1 MKNAMKKVIYLA
13 LVLTFLGASCA
24 CAARIDTAKVSV
36 PAWEWEARFV
46 TIAGKMKIV
55 GANPSFTVTERA
67 DRAPTARFEHT
78 LDLNNFIKLTYYDDG
93 QSEFHSAILT
103 IHLDGVRRD
112 AKTAW
117 LAVTAVTMAG
127 DPQATDKLVVELI
140 NAICP
145 AFDDVLTGK
154 ERLSG
159 ARGDTL
165 HGIGYGMELND
176 DERFARFVTNV
187 ELTDN
192 DPSDGNVTAATEYY
206 TLGNDKITSITKV
219 VGQRNVVESG
229 VMRDR
234 GVTTMT
240 VAYSTDPADPTQAS
254 DDVARYFQY
263 LLDNDDFLAL
273 KSFEDLPYE
282 GGVEMS
288 FGKDSVD
295 KGQIIILDIDYNI
308 KGYTL
313 KFQKGEGMLTRH

>member
-1 MKNAMKKVIYLA
+1 MKSDMKKMVYLA
-13 LVLTFLGASCA
+13 LVLTFLGASRA
-24 CAARIDTAKVSV
+24 CAAPIDTAKISV

-55 GANPSFTVTERA
+55 GANPSFTFTELA
-67 DRAPTARFEHT
+67 DRAPAARFEHK
-78 LDLNNFIKLTYYDDG
+78 LDLNSFINVTYYDDG
-93 QSEFHSAILT
+93 KDAFNSAILT
-103 IHLDGVRRD
+103 INLDGVRRD
-112 AKTAW
+112 TRTVW

-127 DPQATDKLVVELI
+127 DPQATDKQVVELI

-145 AFDDVLTGK
+145 MFDDVLTGK

-159 ARGDTL
+159 ARTRTL
-165 HGIGYGMELND
+165 HGIGYRMELND
-176 DERFARFVTNV
+176 DERYARFVTNA
-187 ELTDN
+187 ELTQN
-192 DPSDGNVTAATEYY
+192 DPSGDNVTADAEYY
-206 TLGNDKITSITKV
+206 TLGNDRITSITKV
-219 VGQRNVVESG
+219 VGQRNVVRSG
-229 VMRDR
+229 AIRDS

-240 VAYSTDPADPTQAS
+240 VVYSTDPADPTQAGN
-254 DDVARYFQY
+254 DVAKYFQY

-295 KGQIIILDIDYNI
+295 NGQIIILDIDYDV

-313 KFQKGEGMLTRH
+313 KFQKGEGKLTRH